1 MNIDII
7 AAIPV
12 LLWALNVVVVVGG
25 GVVGTLLSFWL
36 RKDIIIADKIQKF
49 KWRSQWDGA
58 SGDWIGGFVFMEGIV
73 GVCISLAISK
83 LLMEGIALP
92 IIIAISAI
100 LALVFIPRWVIDIC
114 KGLKMNHK
122 SGDLEEL
129 SELKKKVKELEQKMG
144 K

>member
-7 AAIPV
+7 AALPV

-25 GVVGTLLSFWL
+25 IFVDFWL
-36 RKDIIIADKIQKF
+36 RQGSVITDRIQRM
-49 KWRSQWDGA
+49 KWKSQWDGDG
-58 SGDWIGGFVFMEGIV
+58 GDWIFLYFMIEVFIGGILSLFMVRLIV
-73 GVCISLAISK
+73 DGV
-83 LLMEGIALP
+83 ALP

-129 SELKKKVKELEQKMG
+129 SELKKKVKELEQKVE

>member
-7 AAIPV
+7 AALPV
-12 LLWALNVVVVVGG
+12 LLWALNMAIVMGS

-36 RKDIIIADKIQKF
+36 RKDVCITDKIQKF
-49 KWRSQWDGA
+49 KWRGKDIGY
-58 SGDWIGGFVFMEGIV
+58 DWFLGVAVIEGIAGFILSV
-73 GVCISLAISK
+73 VLTK
-83 LLMEGIALP
+83 LMVSGIALP
-92 IIIAISAI
+92 IIVSISAI
-100 LALVFIPRWVIDIC
+100 LALVFTPRWVIDIC

-129 SELKKKVKELEQKMG
+129 SELKKKVKELEQKME

>member
-1 MNIDII
+1 MTIDII
-7 AAIPV
+7 SALPV
-12 LLWALNVVVVVGG
+12 LLWTLNVVIVVGG

-49 KWRSQWDGA
+49 KWKSQWYGDGE
-58 SGDWIGGFVFMEGIV
+58 DWLVLFALGELLCGLAV
-73 GVCISLAISK
+73 SLAISK
-83 LLMEGIALP
+83 LMVSGIALP

-129 SELKKKVKELEQKMG
+129 SELKKKVKELEQKME

>member
-7 AAIPV
+7 AAAPV
-12 LLWALNVVVVVGG
+12 LLWALNMIITVGSG
-25 GVVGTLLSFWL
+25 ILGTLLSFWL
-36 RKDIIIADKIQKF
+36 RKDVSITDKIQKL
-49 KWRSQWDGA
+49 KWRGNDVGY
-58 SGDWIGGFVFMEGIV
+58 DWFLGVAVIEGIA
-73 GVCISLAISK
+73 GFILAVFISK
-83 LLMEGIALP
+83 LMVEGIALP

-129 SELKKKVKELEQKMG
+129 LELKKKVKELEQKMEE
-144 K
+144 